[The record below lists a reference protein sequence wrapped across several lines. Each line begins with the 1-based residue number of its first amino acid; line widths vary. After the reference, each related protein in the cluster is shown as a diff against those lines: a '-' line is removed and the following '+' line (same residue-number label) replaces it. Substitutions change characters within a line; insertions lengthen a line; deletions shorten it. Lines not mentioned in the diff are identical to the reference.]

1 MSNEQIGNF
10 LEAKFLDETPVM
22 IKFKIRAAF
31 KGLFI
36 KSSDYKDLKAKNFWR
51 VVPEANI
58 ENFKKSGEM
67 KFTKIFSGFEI
78 TKLSAL

>member
-1 MSNEQIGNF
+1 
-10 LEAKFLDETPVM
+10 
-22 IKFKIRAAF
+22 
-31 KGLFI
+31 
-36 KSSDYKDLKAKNFWR
+36 